1 MLVVLYVLSAV
12 NISLIAETIVFAVVD
27 KEAGT
32 PMPLGVIIPLVSID
46 TLPLAEE
53 DFTVPAVLDVPGL
66 VISALIDVNNCVL
79 LVSDG
84 VISAAWS
91 TLNTS

>member
-1 MLVVLYVLSAV
+1 M
-12 NISLIAETIVFAVVD
+12 VD
-27 KEAGT
+27 KEDGT
-32 PMPLGVIIPLVSID
+32 PIPLGVIIPLVSID
-46 TLPLAEE
+46 TLPLSEE